1 MLIGLSLRASLFLF
15 SVAAALSPD
24 RSPVSDLLLLITEQQ
39 QANGRGSGGG
49 GSSNDS
55 GKVIIIALRV
65 GQ

>member
-1 MLIGLSLRASLFLF
+1 MLIGLSLRASF

-39 QANGRGSGGG
+39 ANGCGSGGG
-49 GSSNDS
+49 GNSNDS
-55 GKVIIIALRV
+55 GKVIIIIALRV

>member
-1 MLIGLSLRASLFLF
+1 MLIGLSLRASFSVTAFLF
-15 SVAAALSPD
+15 LSPD

-39 QANGRGSGGG
+39 QANGCGVSSGGN
-49 GSSNDS
+49 SNDS